1 MTFNKKIV
9 RIADG
14 IIDTLKKNEFFEEHP
29 FVGETEL
36 SQRLKEKM
44 QVKYKANGELLL
56 SDKEFLETCN
66 EVMHEALHETI
77 GSLLDRGA
85 IQMSIGKGGDI
96 YYSANPDFDLNKL
109 CEDDEE

>member
-44 QVKYKANGELLL
+44 QVKYKSNGDSLLT
-56 SDKEFLETCN
+56 DKEFVETCN
-66 EVMHEALHETI
+66 EVMHEALNETI
-77 GSLLDRGA
+77 GGLLDKGA
-85 IQMSIGKGGDI
+85 LKMSIGKGGDI
-96 YYSANPDFDLNKL
+96 YYSSNPDFDLDKL
-109 CEDDEE
+109 FEDEEE